1 MNITNIIVSGIL
13 LLCIDG
19 VYLSLIK
26 DFFNKQIADVQRSP
40 LKINM
45 YGAILSYLFLIVGI
59 NYFIIQHNKSAF
71 DAFILGLV
79 IYGVYEGTTYALLK
93 DWRINTVILD
103 TLWGGILFAL
113 VTYFTYLLISLK
125 LFK

>member
-13 LLCIDG
+13 LLCIDS

-26 DFFNKQIADVQRSP
+26 DLFIKQITDVQRSP
-40 LKINM
+40 LKINI
-45 YGAILSYLFLIVGI
+45 YGGILSYLFLIVGI
-59 NYFIIQHNKSAF
+59 NYFIIQHNKSVF
-71 DAFILGLV
+71 DAFMLGLV

>member
-1 MNITNIIVSGIL
+1 MNITNTIVSGVL
-13 LLCIDG
+13 LLCIDS

-26 DFFNKQIADVQRSP
+26 DLFSKQITDVQKSP
-40 LKINM
+40 LKVNV
-45 YGAILSYLFLIVGI
+45 YGVILSYIFLIIGI
-59 NYFIIQHNKSAF
+59 NYFIIQHNKSVF
-71 DAFILGLV
+71 DAFMLGLV

-103 TLWGGILFAL
+103 TLWGGFLFGL

-125 LFK
+125 IFK

>member
-26 DFFNKQIADVQRSP
+26 DIFNKQIADVQRSP

-45 YGAILSYLFLIVGI
+45 YGAILSYLFLIIGI

-71 DAFILGLV
+71 DAFMLGLV

>member
-26 DFFNKQIADVQRSP
+26 DIFNKQIADVQRSP

-71 DAFILGLV
+71 DAFMLGLV

-103 TLWGGILFAL
+103 TLWGGTLFAL

-125 LFK
+125 IFK

>member
-13 LLCIDG
+13 LLCIDS

-40 LKINM
+40 LKINI

-59 NYFIIQHNKSAF
+59 NYFIIQHNKSVF
-71 DAFILGLV
+71 DAFMLGLV

>member
-1 MNITNIIVSGIL
+1 MNITNIIVSSIL

-45 YGAILSYLFLIVGI
+45 YGAILSYLFLIIGI
-59 NYFIIQHNKSAF
+59 NYFIIQHNKSVF
-71 DAFILGLV
+71 DAFMLGLV

>member
-45 YGAILSYLFLIVGI
+45 YGAILSYLFLIIGI

-71 DAFILGLV
+71 DAFMLGLV

>member
-1 MNITNIIVSGIL
+1 MNITNIIVSGVL
-13 LLCIDG
+13 LLCIDS

-26 DFFNKQIADVQRSP
+26 DFFSKQITDVQRSP
-40 LKINM
+40 LKINI
-45 YGAILSYLFLIVGI
+45 YGVILSYLFLIIGI
-59 NYFIIQHNKSAF
+59 NYFIIQHNKSVF
-71 DAFILGLV
+71 DAFMLGLV

-103 TLWGGILFAL
+103 TLWGGILFGL

-125 LFK
+125 LLK

>member
-1 MNITNIIVSGIL
+1 MNITNIIVSGVL
-13 LLCIDG
+13 LLCIDS

-26 DFFNKQIADVQRSP
+26 DFFNKQITDVQRSP
-40 LKINM
+40 LKINI
-45 YGAILSYLFLIVGI
+45 YGVILSYLFLIIGI
-59 NYFIIQHNKSAF
+59 NYFIIQHNKSIF
-71 DAFILGLV
+71 DAFMLGLI

-103 TLWGGILFAL
+103 TLWGGILFGL

-125 LFK
+125 LLK

>member
-40 LKINM
+40 LKINI

-59 NYFIIQHNKSAF
+59 NYFIIQHNKSVF
-71 DAFILGLV
+71 DAFMLGLV

>member
-1 MNITNIIVSGIL
+1 ML
-13 LLCIDG
+13 LLCIDS

-26 DFFNKQIADVQRSP
+26 DIFNKQITDVQRSP
-40 LKINM
+40 LKINI
-45 YGAILSYLFLIVGI
+45 YGVILSYLFLIIGI
-59 NYFIIQHNKSAF
+59 NYFIIQHNKSIF
-71 DAFILGLV
+71 DAFMLGLV

-103 TLWGGILFAL
+103 TLWGGILFGL

-125 LFK
+125 LLK